1 MKRIK
6 FGRRPLIKIQP
17 REIYPVNEKIR
28 DPQLRV
34 IDENG
39 QMLGVLPTFQAL
51 QMAKERE
58 LDLVVVSPKAEPP
71 VAKFLSYSSFKYQK
85 EKEARKQKA
94 QQKAGEMKEI
104 RLSPRIGRHDLE
116 IRLKQAEK
124 FLNRGDKVVISLF
137 LKGRERQHADLG
149 KEIIE
154 KFISD
159 LSKIVEIKFE
169 QEIKRQGSNFSAIIL
184 TVNPKLD

>member
-6 FGRRPLIKIQP
+6 FGRRPLIKILPQ
-17 REIYPVNEKIR
+17 EIYPVNEKIR

-34 IDENG
+34 IDANG
-39 QMLGVLPTFQAL
+39 QMLGVLATDQAL

-71 VAKFLSYSSFKYQK
+71 VAKFLNFSSYKYQK

-94 QQKAGEMKEI
+94 QQKSSEMKEI

-116 IRLKQAEK
+116 IKQKQAEK
-124 FLNRGDKVVISLF
+124 FLERGDKVVITVM
-137 LKGRERQHADLG
+137 LKGREKQHADLG
-149 KEIIE
+149 REIIE
-154 KFISD
+154 TFIKN
-159 LSKIVEIKFE
+159 LGQVIKIKFE

-184 TVNPKLD
+184 TDK

>member
-1 MKRIK
+1 MIK
-6 FGRRPLIKIQP
+6 LLPQ
-17 REIYPVNEKIR
+17 EIFSINEKIR

-34 IDENG
+34 VDENS
-39 QMLGVLPTFQAL
+39 QMLGVLPTAQAL

-58 LDLVVVSPKAEPP
+58 LDLVVVSPKANPP
-71 VAKFLSYSSFKYQK
+71 VAKFLVYTSFKYQK

-94 QQKAGEMKEI
+94 QQKASDMKGI

-124 FLNRGDKVVISLF
+124 FLERGDKVTITVM

-149 KEIIE
+149 REIIE
-154 KFISD
+154 TFIKDLQQIVKF
-159 LSKIVEIKFE
+159 KFE
-169 QEIKRQGSNFSAIIL
+169 QEIKRQGSNFSAII
-184 TVNPKLD
+184 VSDKS

>member
-1 MKRIK
+1 MKRIR
-6 FGRRPLIKIQP
+6 FGRRPLIKILPQ
-17 REIYPVNEKIR
+17 EIYPVNEKIR

-34 IDENG
+34 IDENS
-39 QMLGVLPTFQAL
+39 QMLGILPTPQAL

-58 LDLVVVSPKAEPP
+58 LDLVVVSPKADPP
-71 VAKFLSYSSFKYQK
+71 VAKFLNFSSYKYQK

-94 QQKAGEMKEI
+94 QQKLTEMKEI

-124 FLNRGDKVVISLF
+124 FIERGDKVAITVL

-149 KEIIE
+149 REILQT
-154 KFISD
+154 FIKD
-159 LSKIVEIKFE
+159 LGQIIKIKFE
-169 QEIKRQGSNFSAIIL
+169 QEIKRQGSNFSAIIM
-184 TVNPKLD
+184 PDKSQA